1 VAVLG
6 FQALLGIGVAY
17 AGLSLLV
24 ATNVTAIVLCLVII
38 VGGGFLFWKLVR
50 VMARIQVASRRP
62 GEPVS

>member
-1 VAVLG
+1 MPESKYDCIV
-6 FQALLGIGVAY
+6 IGSGPGGY
-17 AGLSLLV
+17 
-24 ATNVTAIVLCLVII
+24 VTAIVLCLVII